1 MAKSKIA
8 KSSTAESVAIPKRSW
23 KASAK
28 IFLGLDIGT
37 SGTKALL
44 LAENGTVFAAESPHE
59 ILTPRPGCSEQDP
72 EKWWS
77 AALAATG
84 KVLKKAGRKPV
95 EIAAIGLSG
104 QMHGSVFLGEGAK
117 PLRPAILWN
126 DQRTGVEC
134 RQITETAG
142 GRDNLIDMVAN
153 PALTGFT
160 APKILWFMRNEPARF
175 ARCRHVL
182 LPKDYIRYRLTGEYM
197 TEVSD
202 ASGTLLLNVRQR
214 CWHDDLISKLG
225 IDRALLPPVVESQEI
240 TGQVTRMVARQTGLP
255 EGIPVVGGAGDQAAG
270 AVGAGVVAPGLVSAA
285 MGTSGVIFA
294 AAESPRVDPLGRVHT
309 MCHAIPNTWCV
320 FGCML
325 SAGGSLQWLRNTLYA
340 DAMGKPIAK
349 GRDPGELYTHLVELA
364 ARAPAGAENLF
375 FLPYLTGERCP
386 HPDANAR
393 GCFIG
398 LTPRHGL
405 AHISRSVLEG
415 ITMGM
420 REQVEIFRS
429 MNVSVKQ
436 IRAGGGGAR
445 SAFWRQLQADMYDA
459 PVVTINVS
467 EGAALGAAILAG
479 VGTGTWSD
487 VPAATRKI
495 ITIRQTARPAKKT
508 VVFYA
513 GHAEKY
519 ATLYPALRQTF
530 EDIYGP

>member
-1 MAKSKIA
+1 MAKSRMV
-8 KSSTAESVAIPKRSW
+8 KSRTAELVAIPNRPS

-28 IFLGLDIGT
+28 VFLGLDIGT

-44 LAENGTVFAAESPHE
+44 LAESATVFAAESPHE
-59 ILTPRPGCSEQDP
+59 LLTPKPGWTEQDP
-72 EKWWS
+72 ENWWV
-77 AALAATG
+77 AALAATR
-84 KVLKKAGRKPV
+84 KVLKKAGLKPS
-95 EIAAIGLSG
+95 EISAIGLSG

-117 PLRPAILWN
+117 PLRPALLWN
-126 DQRTGVEC
+126 DQRTGQEC
-134 RQITETAG
+134 RQITEKAG
-142 GRDNLIDMVAN
+142 GRDNLIEMVAN

-160 APKILWFMRNEPARF
+160 APKILWFMRNEPAKF
-175 ARCRHVL
+175 AKCRHIL

-197 TEVSD
+197 SEVSD

-225 IDRALLPPVVESQEI
+225 IDRTLLPPVVESQEI
-240 TGQVTRMVARQTGLP
+240 TGHITRMVARQTGLP

-270 AVGAGVVAPGLVSAA
+270 AVGTGVVAPGLVSAA

-325 SAGGSLQWLRNTLYA
+325 SAGGSFQWLRNTLYA
-340 DAMGKPIAK
+340 DAMRKITAK
-349 GRDPGELYTHLVELA
+349 GGDPGELYIHLVDMA

-393 GCFIG
+393 GCFVG
-398 LTPRHGL
+398 LTPRHGV

-436 IRAGGGGAR
+436 VRASGGGAR
-445 SAFWRQLQADMYDA
+445 STFWRQLQADMYNA

-479 VGTGTWSD
+479 VGTGAWSD
-487 VPAATRKI
+487 VPAATRKMI
-495 ITIRQTARPAKKT
+495 KIRQTARPAKKA
-508 VVFYA
+508 VAFYA

-519 ATLYPALRQTF
+519 ASLYPALRQNF
-530 EDIYGP
+530 EDIYGQ